1 MNRLVVAGMA
11 EFEVP
16 VTQCEVW
23 AVTTAFDTDNSGQVK
38 TFSLGRTPPVD
49 VTNVFVRVQP

>member
-1 MNRLVVAGMA
+1 MLPRPKIDHLVAAGMA

-23 AVTTAFDTDNSGQVK
+23 AVTTAFDTDSSGQVK
-38 TFSLGRTPPVD
+38 TNGSTV
-49 VTNVFVRVQP
+49 

>member
-1 MNRLVVAGMA
+1 MVCSVLACAKLDHGTAGMA

-23 AVTTAFDTDNSGQVK
+23 AVTTAFDTDSSGQVK
-38 TFSLGRTPPVD
+38 KTL
-49 VTNVFVRVQP
+49 